1 MRVSMMSKRL
11 FLLWLALCVAGVARA
26 TTVLPLSLD
35 DIVGTSAVAFEG
47 TCLENRTERD
57 TATNLA
63 VTYTTFAVHDVIKGD
78 PGTTYT
84 IKQVGGELP
93 QGLAFKVR
101 GVPTFAPGE
110 DYVVFLAGISD
121 KGFSSPIGLSQG
133 RFTVHQG
140 ASGREVSNGRDFREL
155 TDTIPD
161 AELPPGLAQRVRHA
175 ADPVRH
181 LGLQEFKQLARDR
194 AGHKP

>member
-1 MRVSMMSKRL
+1 MMTKRL
-11 FLLWLALCVAGVARA
+11 FLLWLALFLAGAARA

-35 DIVGTSAVAFEG
+35 DIVATSAVAFEG

-57 TATNLA
+57 AATNLI
-63 VTYTTFAVHDVIKGD
+63 VTYTTFAVHDVIKGS
-78 PGTTYT
+78 PGSTYT

-93 QGLAFKVR
+93 QSGLAFKVH

-121 KGFSSPIGLSQG
+121 KGFSSPIGLAQG

-140 ASGREVSNGRDFREL
+140 ASGLEVSNGRDFREL
-155 TDTIPD
+155 TDTIPEAD
-161 AELPPGLAQRVRHA
+161 LPPGLAQRVRHA
-175 ADPVRH
+175 PNPVRH
-181 LGLQEFKQLARDR
+181 LGLQEFKQLARGR
-194 AGHKP
+194 GHKP